1 MSIQAVIATNRF
13 GLGAKPNEHKEVK
26 KDPKAWLI
34 NQLNTTPAVSFDD
47 DLPTSDEIAEALTE
61 LRLFKKSLNKKNANG
76 SASLVSKTDQ
86 EKLKKLQ
93 KYPRNVYLTL
103 SSDTLVQAI
112 QSDNSL
118 NWRLLD
124 FFSNHFSVTAQ
135 GQVMTALAPTLERE
149 AIAPHLL
156 GSFED
161 MLLAVT
167 QHPAMLIYL
176 NNEKSFGPASKL
188 GKKGKG
194 LNENLARE
202 ILELHTLGVNG
213 GYSQQDVTELAKGIT
228 GWSVSNFTKDKSVGF
243 TYRGTGHEP
252 NTRKLLGTSF
262 NNNGL
267 KQGESMLKYLAR
279 HSATAEHLCFKLA
292 RHFIADAPPQ
302 ILVEKMVKR
311 WKLSNGKIKDVV
323 IEMINAEESWS
334 EHSFKFK
341 SPREF
346 VISTFRGVGQNNIQG
361 KQVLKALTVLGQRPF
376 NAGSPAGY
384 SDYQQDWNGAS
395 AIMSR
400 IELSAQYAARRKP
413 NAEKVL
419 MNTLSDSASE
429 LTYNSVIRAE
439 SRQQAFTLLLMSP
452 EFQRR

>member
-13 GLGAKPNEHKEVK
+13 GLGAKPNELNQAA
-26 KDPKAWLI
+26 KDPKGWLI
-34 NQLNTTPAVSFDD
+34 NQLNTTPTLTFNNN
-47 DLPTSDEIAEALTE
+47 LPSSNEIFETLAELKA
-61 LRLFKKSLNKKNANG
+61 FKKNLKKNDAKGN
-76 SASLVSKTDQ
+76 ASVVSKAEQNT
-86 EKLKKLQ
+86 LKNFQ
-93 KYPRNVYLTL
+93 KYPRNTYQAL
-103 SSDTLVQAI
+103 SSDTLNQAI

-124 FFSNHFSVTAQ
+124 FFSNHFSVTAK

-149 AIAPHLL
+149 AIAPNLL
-156 GSFED
+156 GTFES

-176 NNEKSFGPASKL
+176 NNERSFGPASKL
-188 GKKGKG
+188 GKRGKG

-213 GYSQQDVTELAKGIT
+213 GYTQQDVTELAKGIT
-228 GWSVSNFTKDKSVGF
+228 GWGVYNALKDKRSGF
-243 TYRGTGHEP
+243 YYRDTGHEP
-252 NTRKLLGTSF
+252 NSRTLLGNTF
-262 NNNGL
+262 KNDGI
-267 KQGESMLKYLAR
+267 KQGESMLKFLA
-279 HSATAEHLCFKLA
+279 HHPSTAKHICFKLA
-292 RHFIADAPPQ
+292 RHFIADEPSEAL
-302 ILVEKMVKR
+302 IEKMVKR
-311 WKLSNGKIKDVV
+311 WKSSNGNIKDVV

-334 EHSFKFK
+334 EQSAKFK

-346 VISTFRGVGQNNIQG
+346 VISTFRGASQKKLKN
-361 KQVLKALTVLGQRPF
+361 KQLLYALAVLGQKPF
-376 NAGSPAGY
+376 YAGSPAGY
-384 SDYQQDWNGAS
+384 GDYQQDWNGAN

-413 NAEKVL
+413 NAENVL
-419 MNTLSDSASE
+419 MNTLNVSASE

-439 SRQQAFTLLLMSP
+439 SRKQAFTLLLMSP

>member
-13 GLGAKPNEHKEVK
+13 GLGAKPNEHKQAK
-26 KDPKAWLI
+26 KAPKAWLI
-34 NQLNTTPAVSFDD
+34 NQLNATPAVYFDD
-47 DLPTSDEIAEALTE
+47 DLPTSDEIAEQLAK

-76 SASLVSKTDQ
+76 SASLVSKADQ
-86 EKLKKLQ
+86 DKLKKLQ
-93 KYPRNVYLTL
+93 KYPRNVYQSL
-103 SSDTLVQAI
+103 SSDTLIQAI
-112 QSDNSL
+112 QSNNSL

-135 GQVMTALAPTLERE
+135 GQIMTALAPTLERE

-156 GSFED
+156 GSFEE

-167 QHPAMLIYL
+167 KRPAMLIYL

-228 GWSVSNFTKDKSVGF
+228 GWSVANFTKEKSIAF
-243 TYRGTGHEP
+243 TYIGKGHEP
-252 NTRKLLGTSF
+252 NTRKILGTMF
-262 NNNGL
+262 KNNGL
-267 KQGESMLKYLAR
+267 KQGENMLKFLA
-279 HSATAEHLCFKLA
+279 HHPATAEHICFKLA
-292 RHFIADAPPQ
+292 RHFIADEPPKS
-302 ILVEKMVKR
+302 LVEKMVKR
-311 WKLSNGKIKDVV
+311 WKLSKGKIKDVV
-323 IEMINAEESWS
+323 IEMINADESWS
-334 EHSFKFK
+334 ETSLKFK

-346 VISTFRGVGQNNIQG
+346 VVSTFRGVGQKSLKP
-361 KQVLKALTVLGQRPF
+361 KQVLNALTVLGQKPF

-384 SDYQQDWNGAS
+384 SDYQKGWNGAS

-419 MNTLSDSASE
+419 MNTLSDSVSE